1 MASSDVFGD
10 RMKAYE
16 GRETSRRFLP
26 MVPVCARIDG
36 RGFSQFTRDLP
47 KPFDTVTR
55 NAMDQTAKYLVKET
69 HASIGY
75 VQSDEIT
82 LIWHYPD
89 YTSSMI
95 FDGKITKLTSVLA
108 GMATAKFMI
117 SIPLNLQM
125 RLPHFDCRVWQV
137 PSKTEAANVV
147 LWRAQDARR
156 NGISSTCRSLYSA
169 KAMHGQDQPAMLG
182 MIAAKGVHY
191 ENDIPREY
199 REGVYFQRE
208 AYFIPVEGEEDAQ
221 RSRVARRDM
230 PYFGNVLNREEVIFS
245 SARPLLRLE
254 IS

>member
-1 MASSDVFGD
+1 
-10 RMKAYE
+10 MKAYE
-16 GRETSRRFLP
+16 ARETSRRFLP

-36 RGFSQFTRDLP
+36 RGFSKFTRDME
-47 KPFDTVTR
+47 KPFSTTMR
-55 NAMDQTAKYLVKET
+55 TAMDQTASYLVKET
-69 HASIGY
+69 NAAIGY

-82 LIWHYPD
+82 LVWHYPTH
-89 YTSSMI
+89 TSSML
-95 FDGKITKLTSVLA
+95 FDGKVAKLTSVLA
-108 GMATAKFMI
+108 GMATAKFMHMM
-117 SIPLNLQM
+117 PTLYQA
-125 RLPHFDCRVWQV
+125 RLPHFDARVWQV
-137 PSKTEAANVV
+137 PSRTEAANVV